1 MNYIFKGE
9 DIKQM
14 IEHWLATPPNGYI
27 GVSYGRNPRELL
39 NKPMDEDTADTLLL
53 WMRED
58 MPILKQLSDNELKV
72 VHEEVNFETKQFY
85 IQIGEI
91 LLPIKTETSEDVVGA

>member
-9 DIKQM
+9 DIKRM

-58 MPILKQLSDNELKV
+58 MPILKQLSDNDLRV
-72 VHEEVNFETKQFY
+72 AHEDVNFETKQFY